1 MHIQRTHIDTENRVV
16 CESHKDLGGSCEA
29 AAESSDSLACPVH
42 QTEPATNT
50 HTHSTVNTQCIVIDT
65 T

>member
-42 QTEPATNT
+42 QTEPAKKNT
-50 HTHSTVNTQCIVIDT
+50 HTAQSIHNV
-65 T
+65 